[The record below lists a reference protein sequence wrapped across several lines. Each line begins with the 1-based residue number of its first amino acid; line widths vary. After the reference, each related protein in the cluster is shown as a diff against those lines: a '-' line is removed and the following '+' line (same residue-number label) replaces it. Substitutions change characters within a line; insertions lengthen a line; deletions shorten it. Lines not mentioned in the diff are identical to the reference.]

1 LKDAQAVADLLR
13 SKYGFKQVDLVPN
26 ATRQDILS
34 VLNRLR
40 RDLKPTDNLLIYYA
54 GHGSIDSET
63 QRGYWLPADAERRS
77 PAQWVSNEDITN
89 ELRAMQAKHVVV
101 VADSCYSGTLARS
114 EDTVRMRTGGQEEW
128 IQRMAARRSRT
139 VLASGS
145 LEPVLDRGGG
155 IHSVFAKAF
164 LEVLRENDKVTDLDA
179 LFDRIKRLVILN
191 ADQTPLYQDIRLAGH
206 EDGDFILVP
215 R

>member
-1 LKDAQAVADLLR
+1 
-13 SKYGFKQVDLVPN
+13 
-26 ATRQDILS
+26 
-34 VLNRLR
+34 
-40 RDLKPTDNLLIYYA
+40 
-54 GHGSIDSET
+54 
-63 QRGYWLPADAERRS
+63 
-77 PAQWVSNEDITN
+77 VSNEDITN